1 MEEGRTI
8 SPDVVDLRSFYAER
22 LGTIAQRL
30 IAARVG
36 SLWPTRTGDRVLGI
50 GYATPFLSALAS
62 GAERVLAFMPAA
74 QGVMNWSDE
83 GGNLAALVH
92 EDVLPLTD
100 ASIDRI
106 LAVHCLETTANV
118 RDLLRELW
126 RVLVPGG
133 RLIIVVPNRRGIWAR
148 VERTPFGYGRPF
160 SRSQISSL
168 LRDTQYSE
176 IAWSG
181 ALFAPPLKN
190 RLLLRSGRNWDRVGR
205 ALWPAFPGVLI
216 VEATK
221 LVYQGLPARRT
232 SSRLVLKPA
241 LIPAGSGAGQLQK
254 RPQGGAAATPLSVRI
269 GPAEPDPLG

>member
-36 SLWPTRTGDRVLGI
+36 TLWPTRTGDRVLGI
-50 GYATPFLSALAS
+50 GYATPFLSALAG

-133 RLIIVVPNRRGIWAR
+133 RLIHRGAEPARHLGPRRADA
-148 VERTPFGYGRPF
+148 
-160 SRSQISSL
+160 
-168 LRDTQYSE
+168 LR
-176 IAWSG
+176 
-181 ALFAPPLKN
+181 
-190 RLLLRSGRNWDRVGR
+190 
-205 ALWPAFPGVLI
+205 LWPSVQP
-216 VEATK
+216 
-221 LVYQGLPARRT
+221 QPD
-232 SSRLVLKPA
+232 LKPA
-241 LIPAGSGAGQLQK
+241 ARHAI
-254 RPQGGAAATPLSVRI
+254 
-269 GPAEPDPLG
+269 

>member
-1 MEEGRTI
+1 MEEGHTI

-22 LGTIAQRL
+22 IGTVAQGL
-30 IAARVG
+30 IAARIG
-36 SLWPTRTGDRVLGI
+36 ALWPSTNSDRVVGI
-50 GYATPFLSALAS
+50 GYATPFLSAFAEGS
-62 GAERVLAFMPAA
+62 ERVLAFMPAA
-74 QGVMNWSDE
+74 QGVMNWSAD

-92 EDVLPLTD
+92 EDTLPLSD
-100 ASIDRI
+100 ASVDRI

-118 RDLLRELW
+118 RDLLKELW
-126 RVLVPGG
+126 RVLCPGG

-168 LRDTQYSE
+168 LRETLFSE

-181 ALFAPPLKN
+181 ALFGPPLKS
-190 RLLLRSGRNWDRVGR
+190 RVFLRSGRNWDRVGR
-205 ALWPAFPGVLI
+205 LLWPAFPGVLI

-232 SSRLVLKPA
+232 SRKMALKPA
-241 LIPAGSGAGQLQK
+241 LIPAGSGAGQL
-254 RPQGGAAATPLSVRI
+254 RRSG
-269 GPAEPDPLG
+269 